1 MQERASAIQK
11 EFKNEYIK
19 ACINILF
26 TSSFMLKMKTKVLRP
41 FNLSLQQFNI
51 LNILN
56 NQYPD
61 TSTTK
66 LLAEQMLDETSN
78 VSRLVEKLRKKE
90 LINRVPSAKDRRKV
104 EISITKEGLNI
115 FIKAANALEQIT
127 EFQLGNLSQSEVTLL
142 NELLDKTRSEQI

>member
-1 MQERASAIQK
+1 MEERASAIQK

-19 ACINILF
+19 ACINILY

-61 TSTTK
+61 PCTTK
-66 LLAEQMLDETSN
+66 FLAEQMLDETSN
-78 VSRLVEKLRKKE
+78 VSRLVEKLSKKE
-90 LINRVPSAKDRRKV
+90 LISRVPSATDRRKV
-104 EISITKEGLNI
+104 EISITKEGLSC
-115 FIKAANALEQIT
+115 FEKAASGLEEIT
-127 EFQLGNLSQSEVTLL
+127 AFQLGNLTESEVTLL
-142 NELLDKTRSEQI
+142 NTLLDKTRSA

>member
-1 MQERASAIQK
+1 MQERVRAIQK

-19 ACINILF
+19 ACINILY

-56 NQYPD
+56 NQYPAP
-61 TSTTK
+61 STIK

-90 LINRVPSAKDRRKV
+90 LISRAPSEIDRRKV
-104 EISITKEGLNI
+104 EISITKEGLSS
-115 FIKAANALEQIT
+115 FSKAASALEDIT
-127 EFQLGNLSQSEVTLL
+127 EFQLGNLSESEVTLL
-142 NELLDKTRSEQI
+142 NKLLDKTRSE

>member
-1 MQERASAIQK
+1 MQERTNLIQQ

-19 ACINILF
+19 ACINILH
-26 TSSFMLKMKTKVLRP
+26 TSSFMLKMKNKVLRP

-56 NQYPD
+56 NQYPAP
-61 TSTTK
+61 STIK

-90 LINRVPSAKDRRKV
+90 LISRAISATDRRKV
-104 EISITKEGLNI
+104 EISMTEEGLNI
-115 FIKAANALEQIT
+115 FLKAANALEHIT
-127 EFQLGNLSQSEVTLL
+127 AFQLGNLSESEVTLL
-142 NELLDKTRSEQI
+142 NELLDKTRSE